1 MIFLFMGADNK
12 GENGQPSMGGMHFVD
27 AASTSRRNRSRLF
40 DPEHLA
46 RTIWQ
51 GDGAAIA

>member
-27 AASTSRRNRSRLF
+27 TASTSRRNRSRLIGKVT
-40 DPEHLA
+40 A
-46 RTIWQ
+46 T
-51 GDGAAIA
+51 AVA

>member
-12 GENGQPSMGGMHFVD
+12 GENGQPSMGGTHFVA